1 MTEIS
6 ERPGD
11 TPVRMGRRTILGGLA
26 ASGTLV
32 AVSRLTGASAAA
44 TLQRILGV
52 TPAGG
57 GSVAGSFTA
66 TFDVVPDA
74 GPTAPLRL
82 PCPRLCPDGTENCWP
97 TLQVRELQVTI
108 AGQARSDPAVAHQV
122 TTRVRLRND
131 ALAFNGG
138 AGAGVC
144 P

>member
-1 MTEIS
+1 MRI
-6 ERPGD
+6 
-11 TPVRMGRRTILGGLA
+11 GGNWQD
-26 ASGTLV
+26 
-32 AVSRLTGASAAA
+32 LTDPNA
-44 TLQRILGV
+44 LEV
-52 TPAGG
+52 TA
-57 GSVAGSFTA
+57 
-66 TFDVVPDA
+66 FDVEILEAPA
-74 GPTAPLRL
+74 APLRL
-82 PCPRLCPDGTENCWP
+82 PFPRLCPDGTGNCWP